1 MNPAT
6 QKILFGIILL
16 IISGL
21 KTGIENNTRLVLT

>member
-21 KTGIENNTRLVLT
+21 KKQALKIIPGWY